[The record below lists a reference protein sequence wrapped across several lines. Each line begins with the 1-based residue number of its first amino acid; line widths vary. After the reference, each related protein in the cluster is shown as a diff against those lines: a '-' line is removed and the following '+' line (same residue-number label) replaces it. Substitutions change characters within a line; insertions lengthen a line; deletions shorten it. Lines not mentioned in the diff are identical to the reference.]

1 MQVWTSGSTFDGK
14 LHVKFADRLK
24 IVFFIFYL
32 MPVLRLVFLAFTLG
46 LGANP
51 IEKVI
56 HTTGDWALNLLLLT
70 LTITPFCSLTGW
82 SWPAKLLKMSGLFSF
97 FYAGLHF
104 ITYIVIDQG
113 LSWSAISDDVIKHKR
128 IAVGFASLLLL
139 VPPAV
144 TSISGMKGL
153 LGYERWKNLQ
163 STVYAAAVGGV
174 VHYLWLVKRD
184 ARRPLAYA
192 AVLFILFGY
201 RALEY
206 LLKQRK
212 KRRVTLSDGNS

>member
-1 MQVWTSGSTFDGK
+1 MRAWTSGSTFDGN

-24 IVFFIFYL
+24 IVFCIIYL
-32 MPVLRLVFLAFTLG
+32 LPVSRLVFLAFTLG

-82 SWPAKLLKMSGLFSF
+82 SWPAKLRKMSGLFSF
-97 FYAGLHF
+97 LYAGLHF
-104 ITYIVIDQG
+104 IAYIVLDQG

-144 TSISGMKGL
+144 TSVSGMRGL

-163 STVYAAAVGGV
+163 ITVYAAAVGGV

-184 ARRPLAYA
+184 TRRPLAYA

-212 KRRVTLSDGNS
+212 KRRITLSDGNR

>member
-1 MQVWTSGSTFDGK
+1 
-14 LHVKFADRLK
+14 
-24 IVFFIFYL
+24 
-32 MPVLRLVFLAFTLG
+32 MPVSRLVFLAFTSG

-56 HTTGDWALNLLLLT
+56 HTTGDWALNFLLLT
-70 LTITPFCSLTGW
+70 LTITPMCRLTGW
-82 SWPAKLLKMSGLFSF
+82 SWPAKLRKMSGLFSF

-104 ITYIVIDQG
+104 ITYVVLDQG

-144 TSISGMKGL
+144 TSTGSMK
-153 LGYERWKNLQ
+153 RQ
-163 STVYAAAVGGV
+163 ITVYAAAVGGV

-184 ARRPLAYA
+184 VRRPLAYA
-192 AVLFILFGY
+192 AVLFILFGC
-201 RALEY
+201 RAVVY
-206 LLKQRK
+206 LLEKRK
-212 KRRVTLSDGNS
+212 N